1 VKRAALA
8 SLMLAGAIVGGF
20 LVGLAWGRGTR
31 EAIPDSTETDFS
43 GGVLTVRV
51 DTRRAIESG
60 LLSLLR

>member
-1 VKRAALA
+1 VKRAVLVALA
-8 SLMLAGAIVGGF
+8 AAAAVGLGF
-20 LVGLAWGRGTR
+20 LVGLTVGRGTR

-51 DTRRAIESG
+51 DTRRALESG